1 MSADPFM
8 TVWGLFRALEAAC
21 EGTGLPDPTVNGLL
35 EAAEDE
41 IGPGGLCAGWH
52 LVAARLRQ
60 ALVEHAEELDCDC
73 GSAAWME
80 REQFPRAEGP
90 MEDE

>member
-1 MSADPFM
+1 MSADPFLA
-8 TVWGLFRALEAAC
+8 VWGLFRALEAAG
-21 EGTGLPDPTVNGLL
+21 EELPDPLVADLYEDAIKALGPAGL
-35 EAAEDE
+35 DS
-41 IGPGGLCAGWH
+41 GWA

-60 ALVEHAEELDCDC
+60 ALVEHAQELDCDC

-80 REQFPRAEGP
+80 REQFARAEGP